1 MAEPLKNSFGPEIP
15 ARIAQMILEV
25 HPAFPAAKF
34 LEQVLHEY
42 EPLELMPRARHIAK
56 VLRETLPSDYAEAT
70 RILIESSGSRP
81 ESTEGDGG
89 MATFFYLPHTTF
101 IGNYGADD
109 FETSIRANYHF
120 TKLFTAEFSIRPLLI
135 HHQART
141 LEKLKTWATDENV
154 DVRRLVSEGTR
165 PRLPWAPRL
174 PEFQR
179 DPIPVLE
186 LLELLKDDPELYVRR
201 SVANNLND
209 IGKDNPNQLISTA
222 KRWMK
227 DATNERKWVIKH
239 ALRFAIKAG
248 NPEALAVLGFS
259 SDSPITVQNAVI
271 PAEAHVGGSALIQ
284 FDVVN
289 PSDQPHIVNIDFQIH
304 YIKSNGK
311 SSAKVFKLKS
321 TTIHAKERL
330 TAKKRVSLE
339 EMTTRKHFP
348 GEHRV
353 DALINGQVHPIGMFQ
368 LSK

>member
-15 ARIAQMILEV
+15 ERIAKMILEV
-25 HPAFPAAKF
+25 HPQFPAQQF
-34 LEQVLHEY
+34 MEQVLDGY

-56 VLRETLPSDYAEAT
+56 VLRATLPDDYSQAA
-70 RILIESSGSRP
+70 RILVDSSGSRP
-81 ESTEGDGG
+81 QSSEGDGG

-101 IGNYGADD
+101 IGNYGSED
-109 FETSIRANYHF
+109 FKTSIATNYHF

-141 LEKLKTWATDENV
+141 LEKLRTWANDEDV
-154 DVRRLVSEGTR
+154 HVRRLVSEGTR
-165 PRLPWAPRL
+165 PRLPWASRL

-179 DPIPVLE
+179 NPAPVLE

-209 IGKDNPNQLISTA
+209 IGKDNPDQLIATA
-222 KRWMK
+222 KRWMN

-248 NPEALAVLGFS
+248 NPDALAVLGFS
-259 SDSPITVQNAVI
+259 ADSPITVANPLI
-271 PAEAHVGGSALIQ
+271 PAEAHIGSSIQIQ

-289 PSDQPHIVNIDFQIH
+289 PSDQSHTANVDFQIH

-311 SSAKVFKLKS
+311 PAPKVFKLKS
-321 TTIHAKERL
+321 TTLRANETL

-339 EMTTRKHFP
+339 EMTTRKHFA

-353 DALINGQVHPIGMFQ
+353 DALINGQVHPIGSFK
-368 LSK
+368 LSR